1 MIKDHHIRI
10 MPESLPQSRFR
21 ILTTVTLEPN
31 LEWENPEKYT
41 WIELGE
47 FENRKNT
54 IEPVSW

>member
-10 MPESLPQSRFR
+10 IPESLPQKRFR
-21 ILTTVTLEPN
+21 ILSTVTREQDLD
-31 LEWENPEKYT
+31 WEKPEKYT

-47 FENRKNT
+47 FENKKNT